1 MITKSARIFLQHI
14 LQKARLNYWPP
25 VLLTSVLTGV
35 FLMPGSTI
43 PDVQIINLDKMV
55 HVSAFVL
62 LFFLWFLARPD
73 KQTAILFL
81 VISYGLGIEFLQEWL
96 PLQRSFEWA
105 DVVADSAGALLGWWI
120 GQRVKKLAEASS
132 ISN

>member
-1 MITKSARIFLQHI
+1 
-14 LQKARLNYWPP
+14 
-25 VLLTSVLTGV
+25 
-35 FLMPGSTI
+35 MPGSTI